1 MFETFA
7 NFFVTNL
14 LQLEA
19 SKLSESL
26 TFFIADTLKIF
37 TLMIAVI
44 AVISFIRTWLPTEKL
59 QSWFHKARFGVSHLF
74 AAFLGSIT
82 PFCSCSSIPLFLGFL
97 EARAPTGVAFAFLAT
112 SPLVNEVVFVIMGST
127 FGWKIAGIYAVSGII
142 LGVVAGLVI
151 EKILGNKDIKISGK
165 GENVFGTQSDLPTVF
180 GERVKYS
187 AKRAFTI
194 FGAMWWIILI
204 GVAVGAAIHGYVPAE
219 FFLEALGESSGIW
232 GVPAAV
238 LLGVPIYAR
247 SASIVPVIFALT
259 EKGLQLGTALAL
271 MMSAAGLS
279 APEAIILKRMISGKT
294 LVTFFGTVAVGI
306 ILLGFI
312 FNFVAI

>member
-1 MFETFA
+1 MFSNIA
-7 NFFVTNL
+7 NFLVFNL
-14 LQLEA
+14 LGLEVG
-19 SKLSESL
+19 KLSESL
-26 TFFIADTLKIF
+26 IFFIADTLKIF

-44 AVISFIRTWLPTEKL
+44 TVISFIRTLLPTEKL
-59 QSWFHKARFGVSHLF
+59 QAWFHKARFGISHLC

-97 EARAPTGVAFAFLAT
+97 EAKAPTGVAFAFLAT

-142 LGVVAGLVI
+142 LGVAAGLII
-151 EKILGNKDIKISGK
+151 EKILGNKAIKISGK
-165 GENVFGTQSDLPTVF
+165 GENIFGTQGDLPTVF
-180 GERVKYS
+180 RERVKYS
-187 AKRAFTI
+187 VLRGFKI
-194 FGAMWWIILI
+194 FRTMWWIILI
-204 GVAVGAAIHGYVPAE
+204 GVAVGAGIHGFVPAE
-219 FFLEALGESSGIW
+219 FFLKVLGESSGIW

-238 LLGVPIYAR
+238 ALGVPIYAR

-279 APEAIILKRMISGKT
+279 APEAIILKRVLSGKT
-294 LVTFFGTVAVGI
+294 LVTFFGVVAVGI
-306 ILLGFI
+306 VLLGFI
-312 FNFVAI
+312 FNFLI